1 MRQAGSAVINRDFV
15 GARLVPQEIHSLLQ
29 LYTAGTIT
37 QRTLLEEL
45 SKGEV
50 LDDLDVEEELE
61 ATQSGG
67 LMETPEPEPTP
78 EPEEAEMPEP
88 EETEEESEGAE

>member
-1 MRQAGSAVINRDFV
+1 M
-15 GARLVPQEIHSLLQ
+15 
-29 LYTAGTIT
+29 
-37 QRTLLEEL
+37 
-45 SKGEV
+45 

-78 EPEEAEMPEP
+78 EPEEAEMPEA